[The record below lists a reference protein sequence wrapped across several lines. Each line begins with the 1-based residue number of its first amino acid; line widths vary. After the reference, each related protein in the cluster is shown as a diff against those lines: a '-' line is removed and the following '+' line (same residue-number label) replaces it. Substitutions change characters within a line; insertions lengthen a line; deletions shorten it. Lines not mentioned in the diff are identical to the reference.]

1 MPSLVNLKLTPFTVA
16 GRINSGAFQK
26 AKTIAGACDAAASAT
41 IIEVLPTEY
50 AKLLVKLSQEYGGPA
65 YLHESG
71 VAVFSEQAG
80 FIGDDAA
87 FIKWLDK
94 NGIGG
99 YQSAIASKGGRGVQ
113 WDQMAEKAF
122 QTLLCESEE
131 RTFAFIA
138 LATEGEGELGRL
150 VFELFPS
157 LAPKTVDNFF
167 ALCAKESGGY
177 VGSAI
182 HRIKPGGWFQGGD
195 VVTGGGNG
203 GAAASGSGLPD
214 ESFHIKHSEYGI
226 LGMANNG
233 KPHSATSQFYVTFAP
248 TPSFDG
254 HYGAF
259 GARTATVAVCACCKH
274 TPRTHHAHTMPHAHT
289 THALAV
295 AACGRRQACRRPQA
309 ARLPRGL

>member
-1 MPSLVNLKLTPFTVA
+1 
-16 GRINSGAFQK
+16 
-26 AKTIAGACDAAASAT
+26 
-41 IIEVLPTEY
+41 
-50 AKLLVKLSQEYGGPA
+50 
-65 YLHESG
+65 
-71 VAVFSEQAG
+71 
-80 FIGDDAA
+80 
-87 FIKWLDK
+87 
-94 NGIGG
+94 
-99 YQSAIASKGGRGVQ
+99 
-113 WDQMAEKAF
+113 MAEKAF

-274 TPRTHHAHTMPHAHT
+274 TPRTHHSHTMPHAHT